1 VQMYRPQI
9 NKMVSLVP
17 AFATQSATTFRHTQI
32 RNVLDENISRFVS
45 HRPIVFYK
53 YISSFITIVYK
64 HIFLD
69 FHHVLVVLVVKDPRE
84 RNVFQ
89 INNML

>member
-1 VQMYRPQI
+1 MLVQMYRPQI

-45 HRPIVFYK
+45 HIPIVFYK
-53 YISSFITIVYK
+53 YI
-64 HIFLD
+64 
-69 FHHVLVVLVVKDPRE
+69 
-84 RNVFQ
+84 
-89 INNML
+89 